1 MLDKYGKIIDEIKDQ
16 TVFIVDDD
24 IFVMGKDF
32 MRCRFKTDDKL
43 PYNQKIN
50 VPVCVI
56 SISSVVEEINWY
68 YPQIELQNCFYESD
82 YLDEK

>member
-1 MLDKYGKIIDEIKDQ
+1 
-16 TVFIVDDD
+16 
-24 IFVMGKDF
+24 MGKDF
-32 MRCRFKTDDKL
+32 MRFRFITDEKL

-56 SISSVVEEINWY
+56 SISSMFEERYWY
-68 YPQIELQNCFYESD
+68 YPQTDLQNCFYESD